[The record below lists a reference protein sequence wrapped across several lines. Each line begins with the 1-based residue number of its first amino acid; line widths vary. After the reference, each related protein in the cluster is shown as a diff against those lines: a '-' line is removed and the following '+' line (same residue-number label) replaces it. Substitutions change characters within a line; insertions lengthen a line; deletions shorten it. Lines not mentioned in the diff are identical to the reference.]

1 MNLDWFKDLAAIEQT
16 GSFSKASLAQNI
28 SQPALTRRIK
38 ALEEWAE
45 QPLVDR
51 NKRPVSL
58 TEAGYTFL
66 STCTDFFETID
77 RQRVDLLSQSIA
89 NKQTVIRFAAQ
100 HSIAWHF
107 FPDWLRDLEMQ
118 FGPISTRIRAEDLAD
133 CVDSFLA
140 QDVDF
145 LMAYDVIHAEFPQE
159 LPHQIEAISVGG
171 DALVPVCAPDETGKP
186 TFDCDSDKSL
196 PLISYGRATPLGRL
210 FERDVRPK
218 LSSQNIQLIYEN
230 SMSSTLR
237 NWTLKGVGVCW
248 LPRRLISSD
257 LENKRLVIAGNKHL
271 WVDLNISLFS
281 HRKDRFGLTEN
292 IWRHLNAAC

>member
-159 LPHQIEAISVGG
+159 LPHQIDAISVGG
-171 DALVPVCAPDETGKP
+171 DALVPVCAPDENGNP

-292 IWRHLNAAC
+292 IWRHLNAA

>member
-1 MNLDWFKDLAAIEQT
+1 MNFDWFKDLAAIAQT
-16 GSFSKASLAQNI
+16 GSFSKASMAQNI

-58 TEAGYTFL
+58 TEAGYAFL
-66 STCTDFFETID
+66 STCTDFFDTID
-77 RQRVDLLSQSIA
+77 RQRMDLLSQSVA
-89 NKQTVIRFAAQ
+89 SQQTVIRFAAQ

-107 FPDWLRDLEMQ
+107 FPDWLRDLEVQ

-145 LMAYDVIHAEFPQE
+145 LMAYDVIHAEFSQE
-159 LPHQIEAISVGG
+159 LPHRIDAISVGA
-171 DALVPVCAPDETGKP
+171 DALVPVCAPDEYGNP

-196 PLISYGRATPLGRL
+196 PLISYGRVTPLGRL

-218 LSSQNIQLIYEN
+218 LSGQNIQLIYEN

-237 NWTLKGVGVCW
+237 NWALKGVGVCW

-257 LENKRLVIAGNKHL
+257 LENQRLVIAGNKEL

-281 HRKDRFGLTEN
+281 HRKDRFGLAEN
-292 IWRHLNAAC
+292 IWRHLNAA